1 MSMSEPANTTMNAP
15 AAAAADAPGLQV
27 QGITHRFSRH
37 GQTMEVCQDIN
48 FDVRPGEFLSIVGP
62 SGCGKTTLLRIVGG
76 LIEPTDGIVQI
87 GGETVHG
94 PGPDRGFVFQQDS
107 LFPWRTL
114 SGNVHFGLEAQGTR
128 AKRGELSR
136 GEWRAQA
143 AERTKAAIELVGL
156 KDFAGHYPHELSGGM
171 RQRANLARALAIE
184 PKVLLMDEPFS
195 ALDAQTREIM
205 QAELLRVWRQD
216 RATVIFITHQID
228 EAVYLSDRVAIMSSR
243 PGRVR
248 EVVDVDLP
256 RPRDLHVKRTPEF
269 VTYTD
274 HIWRQIEHE
283 ARSAAMPAMGGD

>member
-1 MSMSEPANTTMNAP
+1 MSMSEPANTTMSP
-15 AAAAADAPGLQV
+15 DAPPQDALGLQI
-27 QGITHRFSRH
+27 QGITHRFTRH
-37 GQTMEVCQDIN
+37 GETMEVCHDVS

-76 LIEPTDGIVQI
+76 LIEPTDGAVQI
-87 GGETVHG
+87 GGKTVTG

-114 SGNVHFGLEAQGTR
+114 TGNVGFGLEAQGIR
-128 AKRGELSR
+128 SRRGDVSR
-136 GEWRAQA
+136 SEWRKRSAD
-143 AERTKAAIELVGL
+143 RTQAAIELVGL

-171 RQRANLARALAIE
+171 RQRANLARALAIG

-205 QAELLRVWRQD
+205 QAELLRVWRQE

-228 EAVYLSDRVAIMSSR
+228 EAVYLSDRVAVMSSR
-243 PGRVR
+243 PGQIR
-248 EVVDVDLP
+248 EMVDVDLP
-256 RPRDLHVKRTPEF
+256 RPRDLHVKRTAEF

-283 ARSAAMPAMGGD
+283 ARTAAMPSMGGD